1 MCGIAGIIRK
11 EKPIEFE
18 EIRRMTDAI
27 AHRGPDGEGH
37 WLRENVAIGHRR
49 LAIIDL
55 ETGKQPMSNE
65 DKTVWI
71 TYNGELYNYIEL
83 RVFLKKKGHLFKTNS
98 DTEVIIHSYEQ
109 WRYECVNHFRGMF
122 AFGIVD
128 LKKQIVFLARDHF
141 GIKPLVYYQDKHCFA
156 FASEIQALR
165 KVEGMK
171 VNIDLRSIDQYLW
184 LQYIPSPNSIFTK
197 VKKLPAAH
205 YMTITFEGNISEPHE
220 YYHIRF
226 NPKRFKSE
234 KNWIEELDYILK
246 DSISHHIIADVPYG
260 AFLSGGVDSSAV
272 VAYMAQILSNPVKTF
287 SIGFDEKDYDETNYA
302 EIAADK
308 WETEHYVEIV
318 KPNALEILPKIV
330 QHYGEPFGDSSAIPT
345 YYVCQMARKN
355 VTMVL
360 SGDGGD
366 EVFGGY
372 NSYKAWMNFLDQK
385 PLSNLPEWKQFLYP
399 FAQKIFPNKYVTP
412 YKNRANLANWLKFI
426 NYIPTPVRHYLWKNQ
441 FKYLSESPLELF
453 EKFYRRTR
461 NFGDAQKV
469 QYMDLKTYLPFDI
482 LTKVD
487 IASMIHS
494 LEVRTP
500 LVDLNVIEFA
510 TTIPQ
515 FLNISKQSN
524 NEYDGKLL
532 LKKLMGKYYSKD
544 FITRE
549 KRGFAVPIDKWFGE
563 GGLLN
568 GEIKSR
574 LKNKNSRLSNY
585 FEPEIIGQF
594 IDDNSS
600 SYIWL
605 LLFLDEWLIQNN

>member
-1 MCGIAGIIRK
+1 MKA
-11 EKPIEFE
+11 
-18 EIRRMTDAI
+18 D
-27 AHRGPDGEGH
+27 
-37 WLRENVAIGHRR
+37 
-49 LAIIDL
+49 IDL
-55 ETGKQPMSNE
+55 Q
-65 DKTVWI
+65 
-71 TYNGELYNYIEL
+71 
-83 RVFLKKKGHLFKTNS
+83 
-98 DTEVIIHSYEQ
+98 
-109 WRYECVNHFRGMF
+109 
-122 AFGIVD
+122 
-128 LKKQIVFLARDHF
+128 
-141 GIKPLVYYQDKHCFA
+141 
-156 FASEIQALR
+156 
-165 KVEGMK
+165 
-171 VNIDLRSIDQYLW
+171 SIDQYLW
-184 LQYIPSPNSIFTK
+184 LQYIPSPSSIFTQ

-205 YMTITFEGNISEPHE
+205 YMTITFAGEISEPYE
-220 YYHIRF
+220 YYHILF
-226 NPKRFKSE
+226 KPKKFKSE
-234 KNWIEELDYILK
+234 KAWTEELENILK

-272 VAYMAQILSNPVKTF
+272 VAYMSQILSNPVKTF
-287 SIGFDEKDYDETNYA
+287 SIGFDEKEYDETNYA
-302 EIAADK
+302 EIVAK
-308 WETEHYVEIV
+308 RWNTEHYVEIV
-318 KPNALEILPKIV
+318 KPDALEILPRIV

-399 FAQKIFPNKYVTP
+399 MTQKLFPGRYITS
-412 YKNRANLANWLKFI
+412 YKNKADLSNWLKFI
-426 NYIPTPVRHYLWKNQ
+426 NYIPNPVRNNLWKNQ
-441 FKYLSESPLELF
+441 FKYLSESPLSLF
-453 EKFYRRTR
+453 ENFFKRTR
-461 NFGDAQKV
+461 NFGDTQKV

-515 FLNISKQSN
+515 FLNINKQSN

-544 FITRE
+544 FINRE
-549 KRGFAVPIDKWFGE
+549 KRGFAVPVHKWFAE

-585 FEPEIIGQF
+585 FEPTIIGQF

>member
-1 MCGIAGIIRK
+1 MCGITGLIRK
-11 EKPIEFE
+11 NTKVEFTE
-18 EIRRMTDAI
+18 LKRMTDAI
-27 AHRGPDGEGH
+27 AHRGPDGEGFF
-37 WLRENVAIGHRR
+37 LNKNVAIGHRR

-55 ETGKQPMSNE
+55 ETGKQPISNE
-65 DKTVWI
+65 DETIWI

-83 RVFLKKKGHLFKTNS
+83 REYLKNKGHLFKTKS

-109 WRYECVNHFRGMF
+109 WGYDCVNHFRGMF

-128 LKKQIVFLARDHF
+128 LEKQIVFLARDHF
-141 GIKPLVYYQDKHCFA
+141 GIKPLVYYQDEQCFA
-156 FASEIQALR
+156 FASEIHALR
-165 KVEGMK
+165 KVEGIK
-171 VNIDLRSIDQYLW
+171 AEIDLQSIDQYLW
-184 LQYIPSPNSIFTK
+184 LQYIPSPNSIYTH
-197 VKKLPAAH
+197 VKKLPAAN
-205 YMTITFEGNISEPHE
+205 YMTITFDGKISGPKE

-234 KNWIEELDYILK
+234 KEWIEELEYILK
-246 DSISHHIIADVPYG
+246 DSVSHHIIADVPYG

-272 VAYMAQILSNPVKTF
+272 VAYMSQILSNPVKTF
-287 SIGFDEKDYDETNYA
+287 SIGFDEKEYDETNYA
-302 EIAADK
+302 EIVANR
-308 WETEHYVEIV
+308 WNTEHHIEIV
-318 KPNALEILPKIV
+318 KPDALEILPKIV

-385 PLSNLPEWKQFLYP
+385 PLSNLPGWKQFLYP
-399 FAQKIFPNKYVTP
+399 FAQKLFPYKYITP
-412 YKNRANLANWLKFI
+412 YKNKADLTNWLKFI
-426 NYIPTPVRHYLWKNQ
+426 NYISTPSRHSLWKNEY
-441 FKYLSESPLELF
+441 KYLSEAPLEIF
-453 EKFYRRTR
+453 E
-461 NFGDAQKV
+461 NFFKRVKKLGDAHKV
-469 QYMDLKTYLPFDI
+469 QYMDIKTYLPFDI

-515 FLNISKQSN
+515 FLNVSKQMN
-524 NEYDGKLL
+524 NEWDGKLL
-532 LKKLMGKYYSKD
+532 LKKLMKKYYSDD
-544 FITRE
+544 FIYRE
-549 KRGFAVPIDKWFGE
+549 KKGFAVPIHKWFAE

-568 GEIKSR
+568 EEIKSR
-574 LKNKNSRLSNY
+574 LKNKSSKLNDY
-585 FEPEIIGQF
+585 FEPKIINQF
-594 IDDNSS
+594 IDNNSS
-600 SYIWL
+600 SSLWL
-605 LLFLDEWLIQNN
+605 LLFLDEWLIQNI